1 VINVVKV
8 KWDLRKYLR
17 RHHIPEV
24 PKMNPAIPR
33 WGKNAQLLSLKVCG
47 SRDIKVC
54 AAKLAEATPASRLRA
69 GIVHGYQTIM
79 GAKEGGAIQRA
90 IARFCGI
97 STREPWCAETFWYV
111 AKKLAGYDGPA
122 PDNIAFVPAWEL
134 FAKAHDIIVAAR
146 YALPG
151 MGCTFVW
158 SGTKGVGK
166 GMHIGTFV
174 KTGILKHTIRF
185 NPRTDEGNAGGAG
198 GDAVRE
204 VVRYWWQINVVFDI
218 GQLQK

>member
-1 VINVVKV
+1 MNVIAL
-8 KWDLRKYLR
+8 KWKLRKWLR
-17 RHHIPEV
+17 RHHIAEV

-33 WGKNAQLLSLKVCG
+33 WGKNAQLLSLTVCG
-47 SRDIKVC
+47 SRDKAML
-54 AAKLAEATPASRLRA
+54 AAKLAETTPASKLRA
-69 GIVHGYQTIM
+69 GIVKGYQSIM

-97 STREPWCAETFWYV
+97 SAREPWCAETFWYV
-111 AKKLAGYDGPA
+111 AKKLAGYNGPA

-134 FAKAHDIIVAAR
+134 FAKAKGIIVAPR

-158 SGTKGVGK
+158 SGPKGVGR
-166 GMHIGTFV
+166 GMHIGTLV
-174 KTGILKHTIRF
+174 KTGIVRHVIRF
-185 NPRTDEGNAGGAG
+185 SPITDEGNAGGAG

-204 VVRYWWQINVVFDI
+204 VTRFWYQINVCFDL
-218 GQLQK
+218 GRLQK